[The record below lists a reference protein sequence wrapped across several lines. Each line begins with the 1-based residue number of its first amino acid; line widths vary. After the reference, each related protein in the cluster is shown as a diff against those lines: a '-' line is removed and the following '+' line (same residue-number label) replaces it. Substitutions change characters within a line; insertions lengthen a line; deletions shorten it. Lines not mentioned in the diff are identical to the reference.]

1 MYTSDHEYNF
11 GIGLARCHHIKNV
24 CFSAASPFAAVAAR
38 VTAAPSLMLTACTAH
53 SNHTA

>member
-1 MYTSDHEYNF
+1 
-11 GIGLARCHHIKNV
+11 
-24 CFSAASPFAAVAAR
+24 VAAR